1 MALLAKH
8 IQIKGPFTNEQNIV
22 NEITKQYSNL
32 QYIERLGIQSRPTHL
47 VKIDDV
53 TCEMGKTGL
62 LEWDDI
68 AINTISFLQDEP
80 ASTLVECMCILEK

>member
-32 QYIERLGIQSRPTHL
+32 QYIERLGIQSRP
-47 VKIDDV
+47 
-53 TCEMGKTGL
+53 GK
-62 LEWDDI
+62 
-68 AINTISFLQDEP
+68 
-80 ASTLVECMCILEK
+80 